1 MESNLKGYNIE
12 NQYGT
17 YFITFTLVGW
27 IDLFTRKECVNIMID
42 SLNYCID
49 KKGLNVY
56 AYVIMSSHVHLIV
69 SADENTS
76 GLSDIIRDM
85 RKHTAKELLSFTLN
99 SKQESRK
106 EWLKV
111 VYEYHGKYQKG
122 SNNMIWKRGFHPIL
136 LEHPKFTSQKIQYI
150 HNNPV
155 TAGIVSQPEHYLNS
169 SAGDYLGIKGKVKV
183 TIIDFGITEGYVFT

>member
-1 MESNLKGYNIE
+1 
-12 NQYGT
+12 
-17 YFITFTLVGW
+17 
-27 IDLFTRKECVNIMID
+27 MID

-106 EWLKV
+106 EWLKE

-122 SNNMIWKRGFHPIL
+122 SNNKIWKRGFHPIL

-169 SAGDYLGIKGKVKV
+169 SAGDYLGQQRSSKRGTRNLKL
-183 TIIDFGITEGYVFT
+183 EPLMECL